1 MTPGPSAYASKMCFR
16 RVVSA
21 SCCPNASALS
31 CSCIP
36 SSSEDSDNNANRR
49 DRIPIASAVA
59 GGSLGCASRTPSGAA
74 SHGASLYRSAVA
86 GANAPS
92 ASGAGSA
99 GSHSR
104 VDSDS
109 DSEPRHDAGGWS
121 ASAPSTHSAR
131 SNREGSR
138 GRGPASFANRRMSP
152 AYSLAPNASRTPIDA
167 SNGRKHVKSAG
178 RTWR

>member
-1 MTPGPSAYASKMCFR
+1 MSRTSVAPASSAFCTSSEMIPGPSAYASKMCFR

-36 SSSEDSDNNANRR
+36 SSSEDSDNSANRK

-59 GGSLGCASRTPSGAA
+59 GGSFGCASRTPSGAA

-99 GSHSR
+99 VSYPR

-109 DSEPRHDAGGWS
+109 GPDADANS
-121 ASAPSTHSAR
+121 
-131 SNREGSR
+131 GS
-138 GRGPASFANRRMSP
+138 
-152 AYSLAPNASRTPIDA
+152 
-167 SNGRKHVKSAG
+167 
-178 RTWR
+178 